1 MNRRLFNLLLIVL
14 NCSSGLEL
22 EATTDIL
29 TNKRQCGP
37 REKVHFFVE
46 NVRVFREKGAFLL
59 SAKIQLIKSIPRNSI
74 IKVPT
79 GCPYKF

>member
-14 NCSSGLEL
+14 NCSSSL
-22 EATTDIL
+22 EAAKDIL

-46 NVRVFREKGAFLL
+46 NVRVFNEKGAFLL